1 MSYAILLEGTVVIK
15 VVLDTN
21 ALMMPFQFKVDL
33 EGELVRHLGAVEV
46 YVPQICL
53 EELKRIDDRKAKGA
67 LQLAKRFKILPSQ
80 GKGDE
85 AVLNLATELHAVLVT
100 NDAELRRRAKSKGL
114 RVAYLRGKDKL
125 EVE

>member
-1 MSYAILLEGTVVIK
+1 MIK

-46 YVPQICL
+46 YVPTVCI
-53 EELKRIDDRKAKGA
+53 EELTRLDDRKAKGA
-67 LQLAKRFKILPSQ
+67 LQLAKRYKVMASQ

-85 AVLNLATELHAVLVT
+85 AVLNLATELRAVLVT

>member
-1 MSYAILLEGTVVIK
+1 MIK

-21 ALMMPFQFKVDL
+21 ALMMPFQFKVNL

-46 YVPQICL
+46 YVPSGCI
-53 EELKRIDDRKAKGA
+53 EELKRLDDRKAKGA
-67 LQLAKRFKILPSQ
+67 LQLAKRYKVLPSQ

-85 AVLNLATELHAVLVT
+85 AVLNMATELHAVLVT
-100 NDAELRRRAKSKGL
+100 NDAELRKRAKSKGL
-114 RVAYLRGKDKL
+114 RVAYLRGKDRL

>member
-1 MSYAILLEGTVVIK
+1 MTK

-21 ALMMPFQFKVDL
+21 ILMMPFQFKVDL

-46 YVPQICL
+46 YVPQACI
-53 EELKRIDDRKAKGA
+53 EELSRLDDKKAKAA
-67 LQLAKRFKILPSQ
+67 LQLAKRFKVVASK

-85 AVLNLATELHAVLVT
+85 AILATALELKAVLVT
-100 NDAELRRRAKSKGL
+100 NDAELRKRAKTNGL
-114 RVAYLRGKDKL
+114 RVAYLRGKDHL